1 LLAPGGE
8 IIQIDH
14 PKKNLVPFGYPI
26 QDSLMNYLID
36 TSLTQIDKAG
46 LSTLIGSNPNDNIQN
61 TTMAAVG
68 AGFAVCDAPQLGRA
82 F

>member
-1 LLAPGGE
+1 
-8 IIQIDH
+8 
-14 PKKNLVPFGYPI
+14 
-26 QDSLMNYLID
+26 MNYLID